1 MIKLVFP
8 QPAFRIK
15 EEEGKELIFDDI
27 RKQWVRLTP
36 EEWVR
41 QNFVQ
46 YLLQELQYPAA
57 YISIEKEIKLGE
69 LKKRF
74 DLLVF
79 DKTHKPWLMLECK
92 AMDVDLTQQTVEQI
106 VRYNMSVPVSF
117 LVVSNGSYTYAWQKT
132 EHAFE
137 SIDQLPAFEN

>member
-1 MIKLVFP
+1 MIQVTFP

-15 EEEGKELIFDDI
+15 EEEGKELIFDEI

-46 YLLQELQYPAA
+46 YLLQELHYPAA
-57 YISIEKEIKLGE
+57 YISVEKEIRLGD
-69 LKKRF
+69 LRKRF

-79 DKTHKPWLMLECK
+79 DALHRPWLMLECK

-132 EHAFE
+132 EHTFE
-137 SIDQLPAFEN
+137 SIDRLPSFG

>member
-1 MIKLVFP
+1 MIQVTFS

-15 EEEGKELIFDDI
+15 EEEGKELIFDEI

-46 YLLQELQYPAA
+46 YLLQELHYPAA
-57 YISIEKEIKLGE
+57 YISVEKEIRLGE
-69 LKKRF
+69 LRKRF

-79 DKTHKPWLMLECK
+79 DALHRPWLMLECK

-132 EHAFE
+132 EHTFE
-137 SIDQLPAFEN
+137 SIDRLPSFG

>member
-1 MIKLVFP
+1 MIKLTFP

-15 EEEGKELIFDDI
+15 EEEGKELIFDEI

-46 YLLQELQYPAA
+46 YLLQVLHYPAA

-69 LKKRF
+69 RKKRF

-79 DKTHKPWLMLECK
+79 DNMHRPWLMLECK
-92 AMDVDLTQQTVEQI
+92 AMDVDLTEQAVEQI
-106 VRYNMSVPVSF
+106 VRYNMSVPVSY

-137 SIDQLPAFEN
+137 SINQLPVFQ

>member
-1 MIKLVFP
+1 MIKLTFP

-15 EEEGKELIFDDI
+15 EEEGKELIFDEI

-46 YLLQELQYPAA
+46 YLLQVLQYPAA

-69 LKKRF
+69 RKKRF

-79 DKTHKPWLMLECK
+79 DNMHRPWLMLECK
-92 AMDVDLTQQTVEQI
+92 AMDVDLTEQTVEQI

-117 LVVSNGSYTYAWQKT
+117 LVVSNGTYTYAWQKT
-132 EHAFE
+132 EHAFD
-137 SIDQLPAFEN
+137 SIDQLPVFQ